1 VPRFRLPSVVRQ
13 LLPEVPDGE
22 LLERYVVHLDNDA
35 FTQLVARYSRL
46 VWGQCRNLLPNDA
59 DAEDAFQATFL
70 AMLRSAKTIRAG
82 SPLGPWL
89 HGVAYRVC
97 QNARRANG
105 RRAKRENVYAQP
117 ETDRP
122 VADSTWEAA
131 FAAVSEEI
139 QKLPETQ
146 RTAFVLCCIEGRA
159 TTEAATLLG
168 QKLGTF
174 SARLTRAKQT
184 LLGQLTKRGFNAGIL
199 ALGGL
204 TGSVAIAPASLIQ
217 QTLAM
222 VSSGVGIPDS
232 IHTLTHGMTRTTLTR
247 FNQLSPAPTLL
258 ITGARTAMSA
268 CLLRPALVG
277 LLGVAVIVG
286 VALTLTVRGLATS
299 TGDAPEKPVAN
310 TAPPNPAAES
320 PTANLDPPPRAATHA
335 ETPAE
340 QWARLKAEYD
350 ADIKARTKPQI
361 DVKTG
366 QPIPNAFM
374 VTQPPLEKYGERL
387 LALGRSDDEAT
398 AVAALSLAVC
408 GWNNEKVADDA
419 FDMLLDRFAE
429 SPLLVDFA
437 RKHHSINY
445 DGKYRRL
452 ERLLGVASDRT
463 AKGISLID
471 LGREMEPWTG
481 MPGGPAAEVRRKAR
495 AVALYRRVI
504 AEYNDVV
511 GGDTGNGCQLGNL
524 ARLARLFLLRL
535 EPTVRTG
542 QAALAIAGKDLD
554 GKPMEL
560 ANFRGKVVV
569 LDFWWSWCLPCRR
582 NLPVLKEVAA
592 KYADKGVVI
601 FGVACE
607 ARSEDAAKVVTA
619 EKLPWRSWVDLQND
633 EGDFPIA
640 LAWGVTAYPTVV
652 VIDQTGV
659 VRYFQAGGE
668 RDELE
673 KALDAILSKQAK
685 P

>member
-1 VPRFRLPSVVRQ
+1 MHRFRLPSVVRQ

-22 LLERYVVHLDNDA
+22 LLERYAVHRDNDA
-35 FTQLVARYSRL
+35 FAQLVARYSRL

-59 DAEDAFQATFL
+59 DADDAFQATFL
-70 AMLRSAKTIRAG
+70 AMLRSAKSIRTG

-105 RRAKRENVYAQP
+105 RRAKRETVCALP
-117 ETDRP
+117 ETGRP

-139 QKLPETQ
+139 QKLSETQ

-159 TTEAATLLG
+159 TTDAAALLG
-168 QKLGTF
+168 LKLGTF
-174 SARLTRAKQT
+174 SARLTRAKQA
-184 LLGQLTKRGFNAGIL
+184 LLDRLAKRGFNAGLL
-199 ALGGL
+199 ALSGL

-217 QTLAM
+217 RTLAM

-232 IHTLTHGMTRTTLTR
+232 IHTLTHGVTRNMMVR
-247 FNQLSPAPTLL
+247 FNQLSTVPSLL

-268 CLLRPALVG
+268 YLLRPTLVG
-277 LLGVAVIVG
+277 FVGVALI

-299 TGDAPEKPVAN
+299 SGDAPEQSAAN
-310 TAPPNPAAES
+310 SVPSNPAPEPPA
-320 PTANLDPPPRAATHA
+320 ANLAPSPRVAIRA

-340 QWARLKAEYD
+340 QLARLKAEYD

-366 QPIPNAFM
+366 QPIPNQFN

-398 AVAALSLAVC
+398 AVAALSLAVI
-408 GWNNEKVADDA
+408 GWCTDKVADDA

-429 SPLLVDFA
+429 SPLLAEFA

-445 DGKYRRL
+445 IGKYRRL

-463 AKGISLID
+463 AKGISLLD
-471 LGREMEPWTG
+471 LAAAIEPPTW
-481 MPGGPAAEVRRKAR
+481 MPGGSAAEAREKAR
-495 AVALYRRVI
+495 TVALYKRVI
-504 AEYNDVV
+504 AEYKDVV

-524 ARLARLFLLRL
+524 ARLAHIFLLRI
-535 EPTVRTG
+535 EPSVRAG
-542 QAALAIAGKDLD
+542 LAAPAAVGKDLD
-554 GKPMEL
+554 GKPMDL
-560 ANFRGKVVV
+560 ANFRDKVVV
-569 LDFWWSWCLPCRR
+569 LDFWGSWCLPCRR
-582 NLPVLKEVAA
+582 NLTVLKEVAG

-601 FGVACE
+601 LGVASE
-607 ARSEDAAKVVTA
+607 ASAEDAAKA
-619 EKLPWRSWVDLQND
+619 AAEEKLPWRSWADLRND
-633 EGDFPIA
+633 EGDSPIA
-640 LAWGVTAYPTVV
+640 LAWGVTTFPTVAI
-652 VIDQTGV
+652 IDGTGV
-659 VRYFQAGGE
+659 VRHFQVGGD

-673 KALDAILSKQAK
+673 KALDVILSKK
-685 P
+685 PKP